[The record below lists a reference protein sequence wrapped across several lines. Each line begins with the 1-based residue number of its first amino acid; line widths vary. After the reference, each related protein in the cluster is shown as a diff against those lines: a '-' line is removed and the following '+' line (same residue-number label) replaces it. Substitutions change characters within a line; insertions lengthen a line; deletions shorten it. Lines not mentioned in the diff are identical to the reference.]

1 MKFIEKAEAN
11 PDFTV
16 TLHWAGGGSDRVD
29 FRPLMEGPALTPLH
43 DRSFFQSKLE
53 VVHDGYAI
61 GWPGDLH
68 FSADSLWYRT
78 HPEDLKRDYPEAAAE

>member
-1 MKFIEKAEAN
+1 MHFIEKVEGH
-11 PDFTV
+11 PDHTV
-16 TLHWAGGGSDRVD
+16 TVHWVGGGSDRVD
-29 FRPLMEGPALTPLH
+29 FRPMLDGPALEPLR
-43 DRSFFQSKLE
+43 DPDFFASMLT

-78 HPEDLKRDYPEAAAE
+78 HPEDSKRDYPDVAAE